1 MAKIGVCLSGCG
13 VNDGAEIHES
23 VITAL
28 TLDRMGA
35 KILYTAPNVEQTK
48 VVNHLTGDEMNE
60 SRNVLVESARIA
72 RGNITDLAELTSD
85 DLDGLIFPG
94 GYGAALNLCDFAIK
108 GAKCDIHP
116 EVNRIIQEMIMAKKP
131 VGVICIAPVALARAL
146 VKQSPIF
153 VIDEATRYLDTETES
168 DIRESLSNSSSDR
181 ITIVISHRLASI
193 HNSNKIIVLEDGKI
207 TTSGTHEDLLQNSP
221 MYASLWKAQSTPS

>member
-1 MAKIGVCLSGCG
+1 
-13 VNDGAEIHES
+13 
-23 VITAL
+23 
-28 TLDRMGA
+28 MGA

-146 VKQSPIF
+146 KNTTNNA
-153 VIDEATRYLDTETES
+153 E
-168 DIRESLSNSSSDR
+168 
-181 ITIVISHRLASI
+181 ITIGNDKETAEQIEKLGSRHIVCTVEGFIADEQ
-193 HNSNKIIVLEDGKI
+193 NKIASTPAYMLAGKI
-207 TTSGTHEDLLQNSP
+207 SEAATGIEKLVQKILDW
-221 MYASLWKAQSTPS
+221 A